1 MKIAFD
7 LRRINN
13 PGIGRYMKCLT
24 EAILAQAPQ
33 NDYLLILPPGAESSV
48 NETPGRVEKLISPL
62 KYYSLREQVEL
73 PRILRRHNVD
83 LLHAPHF
90 NMPWLRTC
98 PVVVTLHDVIY
109 LACPQDLP
117 SRMGRM
123 YYRAMMASAVKRSDR
138 IITDSDFSRKDIVRY
153 LGAKPEKIEVV
164 RPGID
169 PIFRQVTDDETLG
182 AMRAR
187 WGIQGDY
194 LIYAG
199 IYKPR
204 KNHVGLLRAFKHFLG
219 RGVDVKLVIAGPMNE
234 GETELRELAA
244 ELGIAERVVFTGFVS
259 DADLLALYSGARVYA
274 CPSLYEGFGF
284 TVQEAMACG
293 APVVCSP
300 ETSLPEVAG
309 DAAIYAD
316 PRNPAEF
323 GDALYRVFSDN
334 QLAQA
339 LKEKGKKNVQRFSW
353 SIAAGQVLSVYEQVL
368 NGAVAV
374 KESAA

>member
-1 MKIAFD
+1 
-7 LRRINN
+7 
-13 PGIGRYMKCLT
+13 
-24 EAILAQAPQ
+24 
-33 NDYLLILPPGAESSV
+33 
-48 NETPGRVEKLISPL
+48 
-62 KYYSLREQVEL
+62 
-73 PRILRRHNVD
+73 
-83 LLHAPHF
+83 
-90 NMPWLRTC
+90 
-98 PVVVTLHDVIY
+98 VVTLHDVIY

-117 SRMGRM
+117 SQIGRM
-123 YYRAMMASAVKRSDR
+123 YYRVMMASAVKRSDR
-138 IITDSDFSRKDIVRY
+138 IITDSDFSKKDIVRY

-169 PIFRQVTDDETLG
+169 PIFRQVTDGEKLG
-182 AMRAR
+182 AIRAR

-234 GETELRELAA
+234 GETGLRELAA
-244 ELGIAERVVFTGFVS
+244 EMDIAERVVFTGFVS
-259 DADLLALYSGARVYA
+259 DADLPAIYSGARVYA

-284 TVQEAMACG
+284 TVLEAMACG
-293 APVVCSP
+293 VPVVCSP

-323 GDALYRVFSDN
+323 GDALYRVFSDK
-334 QLAQA
+334 QIAQA
-339 LKEKGKKNVQRFSW
+339 LREKGKKNVQRFSW
-353 SIAAGQVLSVYEQVL
+353 SKAAGQVLSVYERVRS
-368 NGAVAV
+368 GAVVV